1 MKLTQLLTQK
11 KSAIFERWL
20 DMIFSTYPPETS
32 AFLKKEK
39 DRFSN
44 PVGFRISQGAKGL
57 VQAIISGATAE
68 ELSNHLDEIIRI
80 KAMQD
85 FSPSQALAFIFF
97 LKKVIREELSQEIQ
111 TDPGMA
117 DEVLELES
125 QIDGLALLGFDVYL
139 KRREKLYEIRVD
151 EVKRSVSGLL
161 RKAGVNLNN
170 L

>member
-1 MKLTQLLTQK
+1 MKLLQLLSEKQK
-11 KSAIFERWL
+11 AILDRWL
-20 DMIFSTYPPETS
+20 SLIFSTYPPET
-32 AFLKKEK
+32 AGFLRTEK

-44 PVGFRISQGAKGL
+44 PVAYRISEGAKGL
-57 VQAIISGATAE
+57 VKAVIFGATPE
-68 ELSNHLDEIIRI
+68 ELYQYLDEIIRI
-80 KAMQD
+80 RALQQ
-85 FSPSQALAFIFF
+85 FSPSQALAFVFF
-97 LKKVIREELSQEIQ
+97 LKKVVREELAQEIKA
-111 TDPGMA
+111 DPALAGEM
-117 DEVLELES
+117 LELES

>member
-39 DRFSN
+39 DRFNN
-44 PVGFRISQGAKGL
+44 PMAYRIYEGAKGL
-57 VQAIISGATAE
+57 VNGLVLGATAE
-68 ELSNHLDEIIRI
+68 EVSGYLDEIIRI

-85 FSPSQALAFIFF
+85 VAPSQALAFIFF
-97 LKKVIREELSQEIQ
+97 LKTAVREELHPEIQ
-111 TDPGMA
+111 SDA
-117 DEVLELES
+117 ALSAEVVELES
-125 QIDGLALLGFDVYL
+125 QIDGIALLGFDVYQ
-139 KRREKLYEIRVD
+139 KRREKLCEIRVD

>member
-1 MKLTQLLTQK
+1 MKLAHLLSQK

-20 DMIFSTYPPETS
+20 DLIFSTYPPETA

-39 DRFSN
+39 DRFNN
-44 PVGFRISQGAKGL
+44 PMAYRIYEGAKGL
-57 VQAIISGATAE
+57 VNGIVSGATAAE
-68 ELSNHLDEIIRI
+68 VSGYLDEIIRI

-85 FSPSQALAFIFF
+85 ASPSQALAFIFF
-97 LKKVIREELSQEIQ
+97 LKTVVREELAKEIR
-111 TDPGMA
+111 A
-117 DEVLELES
+117 DADLEAEVVELES
-125 QIDGLALLGFDVYL
+125 QIDGMALLGFDVYL
-139 KRREKLYEIRVD
+139 KRREKLFEIRVD